1 MYYTLGQRKGLG
13 VGGASDK
20 KGSPWYVIDKDL
32 NKNRLIIGQGN
43 DNKKLYKI
51 SLTASKINWI
61 SGNATKLKNCHAK
74 IRYRMNDA
82 PCIIK
87 KKITPNS
94 INVEFLEPQF
104 AIAPGQSIVFYNKD
118 ECLGVE

>member
-32 NKNRLIIGQGN
+32 NKNRLIVGQGN

-51 SLTASKINWI
+51 SLTA
-61 SGNATKLKNCHAK
+61 
-74 IRYRMNDA
+74 
-82 PCIIK
+82 
-87 KKITPNS
+87 
-94 INVEFLEPQF
+94 F
-104 AIAPGQSIVFYNKD
+104 
-118 ECLGVE
+118 